1 MPRDRGS
8 TGGALPDSSRS
19 YEVAPGGQPYPLGV
33 GTIWKRLKK
42 TFVVRVLSRYAGRNG
57 PNQAT
62 LVAWNLLFAVFPII
76 ILAVTLAGLVFRD
89 PAGGR
94 EVAKAVAS
102 VLPKGRGSVVLQ
114 ALQKFHRDSGWLA
127 IIGILGLVWSGTSL
141 FGAMDQGFAAISE
154 GKSRSF
160 LPQKLMSVGM
170 IVLFTVLAVPV
181 VLSSSLLA
189 GLEKLGGLPVWLH
202 SGYIALIL
210 QIVASVIVG
219 TILFTAIYSLVP
231 HQRRRLGASLLGGA
245 AAGLIFEGLS
255 LAFPLYFRLEHG
267 FSTYGSTFGL
277 FFLVLAYA
285 FLVAQIT
292 VLGYAVTVEADPGR
306 TEGTSPSLKVPSSE
320 GSTSA
325 PAEQPSA

>member
-1 MPRDRGS
+1 
-8 TGGALPDSSRS
+8 
-19 YEVAPGGQPYPLGV
+19 V

-62 LVAWNLLFAVFPII
+62 LIAWNLLFAIFPII

-89 PAGGR
+89 PAAGR

-127 IIGILGLVWSGTSL
+127 IVGILGLIWSGTSL
-141 FGAMDQGFAAISE
+141 FGAMDHGFAALSG

-189 GLEKLGGLPVWLH
+189 GLEKLGGLPTWLH

-210 QIVASVIVG
+210 QIVVAVIVG

-245 AAGLIFEGLS
+245 AAGLIFEALS

-277 FFLVLAYA
+277 FFLILAYA

-292 VLGYAVTVEADPGR
+292 VLGYAVTVEADPAEPERPGPGQ
-306 TEGTSPSLKVPSSE
+306 EVSNSESAVPSPAQQS
-320 GSTSA
+320 SA
-325 PAEQPSA
+325 